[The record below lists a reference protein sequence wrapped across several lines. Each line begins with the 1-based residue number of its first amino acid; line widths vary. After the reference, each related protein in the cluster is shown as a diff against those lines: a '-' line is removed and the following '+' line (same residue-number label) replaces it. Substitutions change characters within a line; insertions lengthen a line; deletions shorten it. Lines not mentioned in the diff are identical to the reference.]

1 MENDRVNADAWADRH
16 RRARNV
22 DQTKSWQIT
31 ILTYE
36 TQVFSCPTEFA
47 IRSFRLHRLY
57 VGKGGA
63 AADSEMERKAK
74 PRNREWK
81 WKRVP
86 FVFNASFVPDDRLAA
101 TRETT
106 PRSSIPRI
114 SPLFYAFSL
123 FRSVQPL
130 HREFENL
137 GNYALGISTRS
148 DKR

>member
-1 MENDRVNADAWADRH
+1 MKNDRVNADAWADRH

-22 DQTKSWQIT
+22 DQRKPWQIT

-36 TQVFSCPTEFA
+36 TQVFSCLTELA
-47 IRSFRLHRLY
+47 ITWFRLHRLY

-74 PRNREWK
+74 PRKREWK

-86 FVFNASFVPDDRLAA
+86 FVFNASFVPDRLAA

-106 PRSSIPRI
+106 PRTSIPR
-114 SPLFYAFSL
+114 LFYAFSL
-123 FRSVQPL
+123 VPICCATL

-137 GNYALGISTRS
+137 GNCALGISTRS

>member
-16 RRARNV
+16 RRARDV

-36 TQVFSCPTEFA
+36 TQVFSCLTEFA
-47 IRSFRLHRLY
+47 ITSFRLHRLY

-74 PRNREWK
+74 SRKREWK

-86 FVFNASFVPDDRLAA
+86 FVFNASFVADRLVA
-101 TRETT
+101 TGETT
-106 PRSSIPRI
+106 PRTSIP
-114 SPLFYAFSL
+114 PLFHAFSL
-123 FRSVQPL
+123 FRSVATL

-137 GNYALGISTRS
+137 GHYALGISTRS